1 MDEELSRQV
10 ALVRRTLRALR
21 WPLAAAPLVG
31 AVLGILVATVATP
44 RYVSNTTVSL
54 KDQDVFNNLLKDLVA
69 PVNSKTST
77 ASAKALVET
86 APVLDRVALSAGLVD
101 SGAST
106 ARKDAV
112 RAGLQG
118 RIAIKQTGSESGLF
132 AITATA
138 PEAEEA
144 RDLAEAFGR
153 EFLVETANLRM
164 RTAHLA
170 LDYLKQQM
178 DKTSAQLEAKRAE
191 SAKYRAQNVFSLPEF
206 ALDGTINLL
215 QMRKEQLDTRAKLA
229 EVRKRIELIREF
241 YRKSDPRLSALR
253 AELEE
258 VVSKRER
265 LRGDYTDRHP
275 VMKELLFRE
284 RQVRRLIAAHV
295 PDTTAVLPRDRITV
309 QIGQDGKPG
318 FSAAPGDAFLLG
330 RQFQEQDLQLEEELL
345 QVRLSQMDSLLGG
358 LKIDLERIPELQRV
372 LAAHQDEI
380 ERLQKQ
386 YDEIRSRWSDAR
398 NSIEVGRLDLEAAF
412 SVASPATLPESPVYP
427 VPLAFALVGAFLA
440 LLGVGAAGFAFAW
453 WQGMIRDERDLEQEV
468 GFPCL
473 GTIPDLRPRKGGRR

>member
-1 MDEELSRQV
+1 MDEELTRQV

-21 WPLAAAPLVG
+21 WPLLAAPIVG
-31 AVLGILVATVATP
+31 AALGLLAVTVVTP
-44 RYVSNTTVSL
+44 RYVSSTTVSL

-86 APVLDRVALSAGLVD
+86 APVLERV
-101 SGAST
+101 
-106 ARKDAV
+106 AV
-112 RAGLQG
+112 RAGLLDSGASAARRDAVRKGIQG
-118 RIAIKQTGSESGLF
+118 RVTIKQTGSESGLF

-138 PEAEEA
+138 SEAEEA
-144 RDLAEAFGR
+144 RDLAESFGR

-178 DKTSAQLEAKRAE
+178 DKTRDQLEAKRTEA
-191 SAKYRAQNVFSLPEF
+191 AQYRSQHVFSLPEF

-215 QMRKEQLDTRAKLA
+215 QLRKEQLETTAKLA

-241 YRKSDPRLSALR
+241 YRRSDPRLAALR
-253 AELEE
+253 AELEDVE
-258 VVSKRER
+258 SRRER
-265 LRGDYTDRHP
+265 LKGDYTDRHP

-295 PDTTAVLPRDRITV
+295 PDTGTVLPRDRITV

-318 FSAAPGDAFLLG
+318 FSAAPGDAFVLG

-345 QVRLSQMDSLLGG
+345 RVRLTQMDSLLGG

-372 LAAHQDEI
+372 LATHQDEI

-386 YDEIRSRWSDAR
+386 YDEVRSRWTDAR

-412 SVASPATLPESPVYP
+412 SVASPATLPDSPVYP
-427 VPLAFALVGAFLA
+427 VPLAFALVGALLA
-440 LLGVGAAGFAFAW
+440 LLTIAGAGFAFAW
-453 WQGMIRDERDLEQEV
+453 WQGLVRDEKDLVDES
-468 GFPCL
+468 GIPCL
-473 GTIPDLRPRKGGRR
+473 GTLPDMAARKGGRP